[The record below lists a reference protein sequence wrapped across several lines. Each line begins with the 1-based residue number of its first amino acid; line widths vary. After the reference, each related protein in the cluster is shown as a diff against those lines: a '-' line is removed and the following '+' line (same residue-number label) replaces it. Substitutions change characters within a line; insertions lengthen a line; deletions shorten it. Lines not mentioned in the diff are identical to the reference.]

1 MANSYLIDSHCH
13 IHDTDTYKWFL
24 SRDKKADPADYTP
37 EKLLKRAKDNG
48 VKQMICIGTTHED
61 SLRAHDFA
69 AQHDGVFWSYG
80 IHPEEWDMGRVV
92 SFGDLAE
99 LTSERERG
107 SPVTTSPW
115 DEEGRRPTGRADACS
130 KNNKSTL
137 VAIGEVGLDYH
148 HGAKHRTQQIKLL
161 EQFLQLATDHH
172 LPVIFH
178 VREAYDD
185 FFPVVDNFPG
195 LKAVVHSFSDSQ
207 DNLTQALKRDFFIG
221 VNGMATF
228 TNLPLPPLEKTL
240 LETDAPFL
248 APKPYRGHTN
258 EPALIKDIATFLA
271 TTHHITVEQVAAQTT
286 ANARQLFRLPDPS

>member
-13 IHDTDTYKWFL
+13 IHDADTYKWFL
-24 SRDKKADPADYTP
+24 SRDKKANLADYTP
-37 EKLLKRAKDNG
+37 EKLLKRAEDNG

-80 IHPEEWDMGRVV
+80 IHPEEAIGNV
-92 SFGDLAE
+92 SAL
-99 LTSERERG
+99 LSEYA
-107 SPVTTSPW
+107 S
-115 DEEGRRPTGRADACS
+115 
-130 KNNKSTL
+130 L
-137 VAIGEVGLDYH
+137 IAIGEVGLDYH
-148 HGAKHRTQQIKLL
+148 HGTKHRTQQIKLL

-258 EPALIKDIATFLA
+258 EPALIKDIAVFLA
-271 TTHHITVEQVAAQTT
+271 ATHHITVEQVAAQTT